1 MANQKQEE
9 KPCRSLL
16 RLPGR
21 ATNREIRTQAQ
32 VEIWF
37 SYRAVLK
44 LISKVSL
51 IAPSPRFAMG

>member
-51 IAPSPRFAMG
+51 IAP